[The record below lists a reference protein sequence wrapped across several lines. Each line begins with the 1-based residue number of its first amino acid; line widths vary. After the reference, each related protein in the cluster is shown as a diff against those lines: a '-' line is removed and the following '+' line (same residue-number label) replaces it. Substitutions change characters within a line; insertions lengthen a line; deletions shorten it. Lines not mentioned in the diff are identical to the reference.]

1 MTNTNIPVINDQET
15 KEILELYRSIP
26 ANKKAA
32 VIAFIQ
38 GMEAERTI
46 EVIESS
52 GCNVA
57 V

>member
-1 MTNTNIPVINDQET
+1 MTNTNIPVIDDQET

-38 GMEAERTI
+38 GMEAQRTI